1 MYIYKFFFFLQLKT
15 FFDNCISCIY
25 SEARFRHIG
34 NIHDIKFLQRVSLF
48 FPSLKLKRQKEI
60 GDPWPWTKMAL
71 SSSSLPCKHH
81 SLLPLH
87 TLVLS
92 QLESCLLHVPTHK
105 ALPFIQ
111 MAWLDKALSTCRCRA
126 AGAYCCNYSWWQQL
140 ALMSLVPDEASLC
153 NGVVWL

>member
-1 MYIYKFFFFLQLKT
+1 MCIYINFFFTSENILWQLHQLHRSIVELALDT
-15 FFDNCISCIY
+15 
-25 SEARFRHIG
+25 G
-34 NIHDIKFLQRVSLF
+34 NIHNIKFLQRVSLF

-60 GDPWPWTKMAL
+60 GDPWPWNKMAL
-71 SSSSLPCKHH
+71 SSTSLPCKHH

-126 AGAYCCNYSWWQQL
+126 AGAYWCNDSWWQQL